1 MSAADSLKFDKDAM
15 QQSSKTLAE
24 ARSAIASQL
33 AGLTAM
39 SARIGGEWTGEANL
53 AFTRAHAKWD
63 AEFARMSSTLETI
76 ADGLDAAAQRYDRV
90 EKANG
95 RRWPG

>member
-39 SARIGGEWTGEANL
+39 SARIGGTGA
-53 AFTRAHAKWD
+53 
-63 AEFARMSSTLETI
+63 
-76 ADGLDAAAQRYDRV
+76 
-90 EKANG
+90 
-95 RRWPG
+95 